1 MLRVA
6 VAIDKFPDPTVKA
19 NESMTYLERFKLRLT
34 LSAFI
39 LGIGLVTDLELEWH
53 A

>member
-1 MLRVA
+1 VLRVA
-6 VAIDKFPDPTVKA
+6 VAADKFPDPTAKA
-19 NESMTYLERFKLRLT
+19 NESMTDLGRFKLRLT

-39 LGIGLVTDLELEWH
+39 LGIGLVADLELGWH